1 MAPAPTQFR
10 SFEESTLPLVAA
22 EGMVIVDL
30 AFELVACDCGA
41 GAILSDLGGG
51 LNGHAQLPAKIRDV
65 LGARSFADLAY
76 LMLNLNVGNLEYS
89 CRTFLMEPL
98 NSNGRQ
104 TMLGLHLKRTA
115 SLSDVLHDVAEKYHL
130 TGREREALEGVSLG
144 LTTKALAKQ
153 MKISPNTVNTFL
165 RLIMIKMG
173 TTTRAGVVS
182 KVLEQLVEENSTW
195 EEPEQERAAQAG
207 DQVEIEMQTIR
218 DGELVGEPFNRTGV
232 LGKQELLEQ
241 IEQQV
246 VGMQTNEEK
255 DIEVVRSAPKT
266 EITPLHAEP
275 ASEEQATLTASDEP
289 SQLTEQA
296 LVQPG
301 DNIEE
306 GLGEVRSELAVGAD
320 VPAVETIPLEPEEVE
335 QQAQA
340 PLHYHIKLNSVKQK
354 HSPALDDDFVASV
367 SDLKTMDELTGRVRL
382 NLLKQKQSESNRE
395 VTERFVREAVEQSHI
410 EMPPILVNQ
419 QIHQLEEDLSQRLK
433 QQKLTIDQNLSITG
447 KSHADFHEDLR
458 PQAEDQLKNQL
469 VLLEIA
475 RAEGIAPED
484 VTEADI
490 DEEINGFIEQST
502 QDAPEDTLEQQKQRL
517 RSLYSSKEARDNI
530 RGDVFSRKLG
540 ERLIE
545 LSTGLKP
552 DSEAMQAAEATD
564 AELDLQLKSD
574 PNLAS
579 EASEVKE
586 ELTQGEIAE

>member
-1 MAPAPTQFR
+1 MNDDGETR
-10 SFEESTLPLVAA
+10 L
-22 EGMVIVDL
+22 
-30 AFELVACDCGA
+30 
-41 GAILSDLGGG
+41 
-51 LNGHAQLPAKIRDV
+51 KI
-65 LGARSFADLAY
+65 
-76 LMLNLNVGNLEYS
+76 
-89 CRTFLMEPL
+89 T
-98 NSNGRQ
+98 
-104 TMLGLHLKRTA
+104 
-115 SLSDVLHDVAEKYHL
+115 AEKDQQSQYVIRIEIEPNEL
-130 TGREREALEGVSLG
+130 EAAKSKAAKRLSNNVRIPGFRPGKAPRSIVERFVGQAALVEEATRDLMPKAYEEALRDQQIKPIGEPDVKLESSDPLTIIAIVPVEPTVTIGDYKSIKLEATSVEVSEDE
-144 LTTKALAKQ
+144 
-153 MKISPNTVNTFL
+153 
-165 RLIMIKMG
+165 
-173 TTTRAGVVS
+173 VS

-433 QQKLTIDQNLSITG
+433 QQKLTIDQYLSITG